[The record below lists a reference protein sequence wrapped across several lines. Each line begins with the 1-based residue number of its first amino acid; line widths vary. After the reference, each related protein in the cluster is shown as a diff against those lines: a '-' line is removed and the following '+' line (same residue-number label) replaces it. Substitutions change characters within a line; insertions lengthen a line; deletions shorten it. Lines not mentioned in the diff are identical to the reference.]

1 MARPLCQALKG
12 EEKAPLEWGPSQE
25 AAFQTI
31 KTKLRGPALGLPDVT
46 REFNLF
52 VHEKNGM
59 ALGVL
64 TQEFGPWQRPVAY
77 LSKQIDSVAAG
88 CPPCLRVLA
97 AITLLVSEADKLT
110 LGQNLNVKVPHSV
123 VTLMDTRGHHWLTHA
138 RMTQYQGLLCENSWV
153 KLEVI

>member
-1 MARPLCQALKG
+1 M
-12 EEKAPLEWGPSQE
+12 
-25 AAFQTI
+25 
-31 KTKLRGPALGLPDVT
+31 GLPDVI

-59 ALGVL
+59 ALGDL
-64 TQEFGPWQRPVAY
+64 TQKFGPWQRPVAY

-88 CPPCLRVLA
+88 WPPCLRVLA
-97 AITLLVSEADKLT
+97 ATTLLVREADKLT

-138 RMTQYQGLLCENSWV
+138 RMTQYQGLLCENPQV
-153 KLEVI
+153 KLEVVQTLNPATFLPDEEGPPDHNCLEDG